1 MNIRRADRVAD
12 EIMADMGQILLRNA
26 KDPRI
31 GFITIT
37 RVTVDDALKNVDI
50 YFTKL
55 GGPQQKEAAL
65 EGLVHAKSFFR
76 RELARGLRLKSM
88 PSLRFHID
96 NDFEKTERIQL
107 LLEKINS
114 NTNEQNR
121 D

>member
-12 EIMADMGQILLRNA
+12 EIMADIGQILLRHT

-37 RVTVDDALKNVDI
+37 RVQVDDALKNVDI
-50 YFTKL
+50 FFTKL
-55 GGPQQKEAAL
+55 GNLGQKEEAL

-76 RELARGLRLKSM
+76 RELARELRLKSM

-96 NDFEKTERIQL
+96 NDYEKTERIQL
-107 LLEKINS
+107 LLDKINS